1 MLGHSMLS
9 YVKLCPFSRTVLILL
24 GQSRLRYLGALL
36 VGPALPQ
43 LRAVLRWDLLGFFSG
58 YSLLPKSVFQSTDR
72 TFLVAVQFFM
82 PTGSQAFS
90 ERKPSSNSTWYI
102 RR

>member
-1 MLGHSMLS
+1 M
-9 YVKLCPFSRTVLILL
+9 
-24 GQSRLRYLGALL
+24 

-43 LRAVLRWDLLGFFSG
+43 LCAVLRWNLLGFFSG
-58 YSLLPKSVFQSTDR
+58 YSLLPKFVFQSTDR

-82 PTGSQAFS
+82 PTGSKAFS
-90 ERKPSSNSTWYI
+90 EQKPSGNSTWYI